1 MDEKR
6 SDPIWSSFQWKGR
19 ALTGTSETSNGEAK
33 KEMIEGI
40 FYSMEK
46 IEMIW
51 NDFHIHGPESK
62 SLLGNSMDK
71 IISNLL
77 MLWIFTETFAH
88 LTKSM
93 ENQLE
98 EEFECLSR
106 VME

>member
-1 MDEKR
+1 MEKKR
-6 SDPIWSSFQWKGR
+6 SDPIFYS
-19 ALTGTSETSNGEAK
+19 
-33 KEMIEGI
+33 MEGI

-51 NDFHIHGPESK
+51 NDFRIDGPESK
-62 SLLGNSMDK
+62 SLLDNSMDK
-71 IISNLL
+71 
-77 MLWIFTETFAH
+77 LWIFTEAFAH
-88 LTKSM
+88 LAKSM